1 MKKVFYI
8 ALTAIG
14 IILSSTS
21 CEREKLIYNLDNNET
36 SGLTGMLD
44 LTEFKAV
51 PNDDVVETAEPKSL
65 IKAVNTQNFI
75 VKIYKVN
82 GDNEPLMHRWEYYEI
97 PHEIIVLPVGDYK
110 IKVFSHEKVEAA
122 AFNTPY
128 YYAEKEFTIEE
139 NKVTNDLKTI
149 VCELQNIKVTVSYTD
164 DLKSFMGENCQVTVM
179 IGEGKLIFGK
189 NEEQAGYF
197 RADNESNQLIAT
209 FSGSVEGREEVIP
222 NQVFNN
228 VKAGE
233 WRNITYDIK
242 RVEPG
247 NETGGIILSATIES
261 KYDVIERYESIT
273 IEEDIIVDPDPITP
287 NPPSS
292 PDAPQITSETVQ
304 LGTPVIITD
313 GLQVR
318 VDITSSDANGLTG
331 LTVDIDSPT
340 LTSEELEGM
349 GLSAHLDLVNPG
361 QLKEAI
367 ESLGFPTGNNVL
379 NQSKVTFDISD
390 FMPLLGI
397 LGPGTHNFKITATDA
412 LGTTQQSLILV
423 TQ

>member
-44 LTEFKAV
+44 LTNFKAV

-82 GDNEPLMHRWEYYEI
+82 GDNETLVHRWKYFEI

-110 IKVFSHEKVEAA
+110 IKIFSHEKVEAA
-122 AFNTPY
+122 AWETPY

-164 DLKSFMGENCQVTVM
+164 DLKSFMSENCQVVVM
-179 IGEGKLIFGK
+179 IGEGELIFGK
-189 NEEQAGYF
+189 NEKQAGYF
-197 RADNESNQLIAT
+197 RADNESNQLIAVFT
-209 FSGSVEGREEVIP
+209 GDIEGREEVNRI
-222 NQVFNN
+222 QVDN

-233 WRNITYDIK
+233 WRKITYDIK

-247 NETGGIILSATIES
+247 NETGGITPSVTVKSECDIIE
-261 KYDVIERYESIT
+261 INESI
-273 IEEDIIVDPDPITP
+273 ILEEDIIVDPDPITP

-292 PDAPQITSETVQ
+292 SDAPQITSETVQ

-318 VDITSSDANGLTG
+318 VDITSSDVNGLTG
-331 LTVDIDSPT
+331 LVVDIDSPT

-397 LGPGTHNFKITATDA
+397 LGPGTHNFKIIATDA
-412 LGTTQQSLILV
+412 LDTTQQSLILV